1 MSSRDEPTAK
11 SVLASS
17 GEHSA
22 VCVAVGDVL
31 AGKYRV
37 ESVLGQ
43 GGMGVVVA
51 ALHLHLQERV
61 ALKFLRPGGN
71 ADLHSRFLL
80 EARVAAKLRSEHVVQ
95 VTDVGTLDSGAPF
108 MVMEFVDGTDLR
120 TLLRSEGPMSVA
132 RAVDYVLQAC
142 EGLAH
147 AHALGVVHRDLKPSN
162 LLLTKRRDGSALV
175 KVFDFGI
182 SKARVVGRVED
193 EDLTTDGMMLGSP
206 RYMAPEQILSTADV
220 DPRSDV
226 WSLGV
231 VLYEMLAGDP
241 PYSGSSA
248 ARTCVMVTGSDP
260 PPSLRDR
267 RPDVPEALEA
277 AILRALER
285 DPSRRTPNVAEL
297 ADNLVRAVD
306 LPVSVALGA
315 KSVRS
320 ALDAEGLLETGSI
333 PHVDVRAPPSTRSA
347 SWRLSSGAIVGN
359 ARGSKPRR
367 RVWGWVAG
375 AGFFVVLGAG
385 AARLSM
391 PAPEGV
397 ASAPVHAGPGS
408 TPQLPP
414 AVPSAAPSVSVLP
427 SASVPSSAPTTSKAP
442 SVVQPPRPRSIP
454 APRKESPP
462 ARPVDPLSER
472 Q

>member
-1 MSSRDEPTAK
+1 MSSRDELTT

-17 GEHSA
+17 GEQSA
-22 VCVAVGDVL
+22 VCVGVGDVL

-71 ADLHSRFLL
+71 ADLHGRFLR
-80 EARVAAKLRSEHVVQ
+80 EARVAAKLRSEHVVK
-95 VTDVGTLDSGAPF
+95 VTDVGTLESGAPF
-108 MVMEFVDGTDLR
+108 MVMEYVDGTDLR
-120 TLLRSEGPMSVA
+120 ALLRSEGPLPVC

-162 LLLTKRRDGSALV
+162 LLLTTRRDGSALV

-182 SKARVVGRVED
+182 SKARIMGGVET
-193 EDLTTDGMMLGSP
+193 EDLTSEGMMLGSP
-206 RYMAPEQILSTADV
+206 RYMAPEQLLGTAEV

-231 VLYEMLAGDP
+231 VLYEMLAGVP
-241 PYSGSSA
+241 PFSGSSA
-248 ARTCVMVTGSDP
+248 ARTCVMVVGSDP
-260 PPSLRDR
+260 PPSLRER
-267 RPDVPEALEA
+267 RPDVSQALEA
-277 AILRALER
+277 AIFQALER
-285 DPSRRTPNVAEL
+285 NLSGRTRNVAEF
-297 ADNLVRAVD
+297 ADALVRAVD

-320 ALDAEGLLETGSI
+320 ALDAEGMLETGSI
-333 PHVDVRAPPSTRSA
+333 PQADVRVPVSTRSA

-359 ARGSKPRR
+359 SRKPKPRR
-367 RVWGWVAG
+367 RFWRWVAT
-375 AGFFVVLGAG
+375 AGFFVAVGAG
-385 AARLSM
+385 AVRLSP
-391 PAPEGV
+391 PAAVGV
-397 ASAPVHAGPGS
+397 ASAPGRIDPTP
-408 TPQLPP
+408 TPQ
-414 AVPSAAPSVSVLP
+414 PSAPPDAARVPLAPA
-427 SASVPSSAPTTSKAP
+427 SASAPPPPPPPTVSTVVETRRVRSEPASRKDVAP
-442 SVVQPPRPRSIP
+442 VRS
-454 APRKESPP
+454 
-462 ARPVDPLSER
+462 VDPLSER